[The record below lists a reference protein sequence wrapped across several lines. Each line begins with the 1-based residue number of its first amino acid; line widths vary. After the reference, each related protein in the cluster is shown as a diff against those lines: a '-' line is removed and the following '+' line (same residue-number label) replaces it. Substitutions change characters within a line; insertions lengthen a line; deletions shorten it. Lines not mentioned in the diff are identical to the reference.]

1 MISYRVDG
9 PILILTIGAST
20 YAERTA
26 VYETVR
32 TDPSV
37 PTGALLLLD
46 ARQFEEAI
54 TEALLRQRV
63 ALLRTQLGPKLGQV
77 CAVIVPE
84 QSIVDARLFQ
94 IIAVEHELRVGLFRD
109 EAEARQ
115 WLSAYFPNP

>member
-26 VYETVR
+26 VYEKVR
-32 TDPSV
+32 ADPSV
-37 PTGALLLLD
+37 PNGALLLFD
-46 ARQFEEAI
+46 AREFEEAL
-54 TEALLRQRV
+54 TESLVWQRV
-63 ALLRTQLGPKLGQV
+63 ALLRQQLGPKLGLV
-77 CAVIVPE
+77 CAVLVSE
-84 QSIVDARLFQ
+84 QSVVGVRLFQ
-94 IIAVEHELRVGLFRD
+94 IVAAEHELRVGLFRD